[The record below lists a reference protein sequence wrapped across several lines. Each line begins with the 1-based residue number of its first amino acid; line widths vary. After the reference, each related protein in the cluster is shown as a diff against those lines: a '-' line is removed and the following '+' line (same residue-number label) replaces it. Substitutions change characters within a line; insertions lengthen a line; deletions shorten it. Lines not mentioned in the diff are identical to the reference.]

1 MADGLGLLIV
11 MIGMVMLVQWL
22 LQNDKAPDEKTRGL
36 YALRGPEQDAGAER
50 GRRQGRLGSQR
61 IAAKPAP
68 AAAAPHFSPAP
79 PATRADARLPFQ
91 RD

>member
-11 MIGMVMLVQWL
+11 MVGMVMLVRWL
-22 LQNDKAPDEKTRGL
+22 LQNDKAPDGKTRGL
-36 YALRGPEQDAGAER
+36 YALRGPEQGAER

-68 AAAAPHFSPAP
+68 AAAPHFSPAP
-79 PATRADARLPFQ
+79 PAMRSDARLPFQ

>member
-11 MIGMVMLVQWL
+11 MIGMAMLVQWL

-36 YALRGPEQDAGAER
+36 YALRGPEQGAER

-68 AAAAPHFSPAP
+68 AAAAPHFSPAR
-79 PATRADARLPFQ
+79 PATRSDARLPFQ